1 MNELLRALAVLAEPP
16 APEHERVAASL
27 GLDPP
32 QPDEYA
38 EIFLFQLYPYSS
50 VYAGA
55 EGMLG
60 GEARDRAAG
69 FWRALALVPPAEP
82 DHLTA
87 LLGLLAALETPD
99 HRRALLWE
107 HLLAWLPPW
116 LAKLDEIAPPAYR
129 AWGRLLGAALGE
141 EARTLGPQERLP
153 LHLRVASPLEP
164 DDLLGGLLAPVRSG
178 VVLVRD
184 DLGRAARELGLGVR
198 VAERRYVL
206 RALLAQDAAP
216 TLAWLAAEARRWAG
230 LHAETPGPIGQFWQ
244 ERAEAA
250 AALLDDA
257 CTAAR
262 EGEVAHA

>member
-32 QPDEYA
+32 RSEEYA
-38 EIFLFQLYPYSS
+38 DIFLQQLYPYAS

-60 GEARDRAAG
+60 GEARDRVAG
-69 FWRALALVPPAEP
+69 FWRALGLVPPAEP

-87 LLGLLAALETPD
+87 LLGLLAALEAPE

-107 HLLAWLPPW
+107 HLLSWLSPW

-129 AWGRLLGAALGE
+129 AWGRLLGTALEE
-141 EARTLGPQERLP
+141 EARALGPLEGLP
-153 LHLRVASPLEP
+153 LHLRAAPPLEH
-164 DDLLGGLLAPVRSG
+164 DDLLGGVLVPVRSG
-178 VVLVRD
+178 VLLVRD
-184 DLGRAARELGLGVR
+184 DLAHAARELGLGVR
-198 VAERRYVL
+198 IAERRYVL

-230 LHAETPGPIGQFWQ
+230 LHAERPGPIGEFWQ

-262 EGEVAHA
+262 EREVAHA